1 MQAIYIYNIIHV
13 WHNSI
18 VIDNNNNINFV
29 QKKMKTIY
37 MNIIKNVLLI
47 FVFLFVS
54 IVIGIPGI
62 ETNNLI
68 KSKIYLFGGVMIF
81 QLLLKSMYKLR
92 YRCKTNLKSLINDSI
107 ITAILCVVGFSIFVD
122 LINMEGTRDMIVPY
136 LENKNT
142 QALIISSIIS
152 SFVLSAKVV
161 EIIITGKRDECEID

>member
-1 MQAIYIYNIIHV
+1 
-13 WHNSI
+13 
-18 VIDNNNNINFV
+18 
-29 QKKMKTIY
+29 

-68 KSKIYLFGGVMIF
+68 KSKIYLFGGAMIF

-92 YRCKTNLKSLINDSI
+92 YKCKTDLKSLINDAI
-107 ITAILCVVGFSIFVD
+107 ITAVLCVVGFSVFID
-122 LINMEGTRDMIVPY
+122 LINMENTRNVIIPY

-142 QALIISSIIS
+142 QAFIIAAIISV
-152 SFVLSAKVV
+152 FVLSAKVI
-161 EIIITGKRDECEID
+161 EIIITGKKDECESD